1 MDRAV
6 NTPHQMLNPSTLPTP
21 SGYTHA
27 VVTGPGRLVFL
38 AGQTGHRTDGSIDEG
53 LVEQF
58 EQAATNVA
66 IALEAAGA
74 APEHIASLQ
83 IFVTDL
89 AGYREA
95 LGDLG
100 AAYRRVLGRHYPA
113 TSLFEVSS
121 LFDPSAMVELVC
133 TAVVPE

>member
-6 NTPHQMLNPSTLPTP
+6 NTPHLMLNPSTLPTP

-27 VVTGPGRLVFL
+27 VVTSPGRLVFL
-38 AGQTGHRTDGSIDEG
+38 AGQTGHRTDGSIDEA

-66 IALEAAGA
+66 IALEAAEA
-74 APEHIASLQ
+74 APQHIVTMQ

-89 AGYREA
+89 AGYRDA
-95 LGDLG
+95 LGEVG
-100 AAYRRVLGRHYPA
+100 EAYRRVLGRHYPA

-121 LFDPSAMVELVC
+121 LFDPSALVELVC

>member
-1 MDRAV
+1 
-6 NTPHQMLNPSTLPTP
+6 MLNPSTLPKP

-27 VVTGPGRLVFL
+27 VVAGPGRLVFL
-38 AGQTGHRTDGSIDEG
+38 AGQTGHRADGSIDDG
-53 LVEQF
+53 VVAQF
-58 EQAATNVA
+58 EQAVA
-66 IALEAAGA
+66 NIAVALEAAGA
-74 APEHIASLQ
+74 APEHMVSLQ

-95 LGDLG
+95 LGDVG

-121 LFDPSAMVELVC
+121 LFDPLALVELVC

>member
-6 NTPHQMLNPSTLPTP
+6 NTPHQMLNPSKLLEP
-21 SGYTHA
+21 SGYTHV
-27 VVTGPGRLVFL
+27 VVTGMGRLVFL
-38 AGQTGHRTDGSIDEG
+38 AGQTGHRADGSIDDG
-53 LVEQF
+53 VVAQF
-58 EQAATNVA
+58 EQAVA
-66 IALEAAGA
+66 NIDVALEAAGA
-74 APEHIASLQ
+74 APQHMASLQ

-89 AGYREA
+89 AGYKEA
-95 LGDLG
+95 LGELG

-121 LFDPSAMVELVC
+121 LFDPSALVELVC

>member
-1 MDRAV
+1 MS
-6 NTPHQMLNPSTLPTP
+6 TPHQMLNPDTLPTP
-21 SGYTHA
+21 SGYTH

-38 AGQTGHRTDGSIDEG
+38 AGQTGHRADGSIDEG

-58 EQAATNVA
+58 EQAATTSPSHSMPRGGSPSDLTS
-66 IALEAAGA
+66 I
-74 APEHIASLQ
+74 Q

-89 AGYREA
+89 AGYRDAFGEV
-95 LGDLG
+95 GE
-100 AAYRRVLGRHYPA
+100 AYRRVLGRHYPA

-121 LFDPSAMVELVC
+121 LFDPSALVELVC

>member
-1 MDRAV
+1 VDRAV
-6 NTPHQMLNPSTLPTP
+6 STPHLMLNPSTLRKP
-21 SGYTHA
+21 SGYTHV

-38 AGQTGHRTDGSIDEG
+38 AGQTGHRADGSIDDG
-53 LVEQF
+53 VVAQF
-58 EQAATNVA
+58 EQAVA
-66 IALEAAGA
+66 NIAVALEAAGA
-74 APEHIASLQ
+74 AAQHMASLQ
-83 IFVTDL
+83 IFVTNL

-100 AAYRRVLGRHYPA
+100 AAYRRVLGHHYPA

-121 LFDPSAMVELVC
+121 LFDPSALVELVC

>member
-1 MDRAV
+1 VDRAV
-6 NTPHQMLNPSTLPTP
+6 NTPHRMLNPSTLPEP
-21 SGYTHA
+21 SGYSHA

-38 AGQTGHRTDGSIDEG
+38 AGQTGHRADGSIDDG
-53 LVEQF
+53 VVAQF
-58 EQAATNVA
+58 EQAVANVA
-66 IALEAAGA
+66 VALEAAGA
-74 APEHIASLQ
+74 APQHMASLQ

-89 AGYREA
+89 AGYKEA
-95 LGDLG
+95 LGDVG

-121 LFDPSAMVELVC
+121 LFDPSALVELVC